1 MTRSVLGLS
10 RALRTRVRGMTERP
24 ERLRQAYDALGRGDL
39 DPWNRLLDPRV
50 IWRAADT
57 SEGWETPT

>member
-1 MTRSVLGLS
+1 
-10 RALRTRVRGMTERP
+10 MTERP

-57 SEGWETPT
+57 SEGPETPT